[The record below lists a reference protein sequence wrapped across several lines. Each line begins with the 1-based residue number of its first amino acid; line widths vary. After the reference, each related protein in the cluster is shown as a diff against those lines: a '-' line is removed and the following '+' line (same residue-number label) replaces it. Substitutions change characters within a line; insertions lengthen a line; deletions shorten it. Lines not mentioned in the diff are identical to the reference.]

1 MAVFQLLSAYR
12 YQGGVAIFGSVT
24 FLFTL
29 DKRHEIRVDMIWG
42 GYLNLEIVL
51 VDRGSTIT

>member
-42 GYLNLEIVL
+42 GYLNFRIV
-51 VDRGSTIT
+51 